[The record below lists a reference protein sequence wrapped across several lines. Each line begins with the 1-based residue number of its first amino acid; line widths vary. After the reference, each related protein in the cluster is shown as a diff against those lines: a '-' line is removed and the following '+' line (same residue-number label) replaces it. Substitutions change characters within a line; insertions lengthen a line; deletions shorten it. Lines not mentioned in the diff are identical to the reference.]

1 MFISY
6 EAWKKSNFSHI
17 KGRKKEKL
25 KVRTEINEIEY
36 RKQNISV
43 KPKAS
48 TFSQFVQE
56 QMRRYKLSIS
66 RIKDKTP
73 LYILQIVKE

>member
-1 MFISY
+1 MLISY

-17 KGRKKEKL
+17 KGRRKEKL

-48 TFSQFVQE
+48 TLSQFVQE
-56 QMRRYKLSIS
+56 KREGTNCQYQELEMRHHYIS
-66 RIKDKTP
+66 YR
-73 LYILQIVKE
+73 Q